1 MHTKL
6 AVFAVFSLFTLMF
19 MPAYANVTSVS
30 LVKAFYTN
38 EEGIVFEGKEST
50 GQQSVFV
57 IIRDPSGG
65 FQGMASDPV
74 SDPDGEFSTIPRS
87 VELFFKSKGI
97 YNATAFTDEQ
107 KEKDGISLMLEYDGD
122 KVFLIPDFVLS
133 LRSITSS
140 SSPPLI

>member
-6 AVFAVFSLFTLMF
+6 AVFVVFFLFTLMF

-38 EEGIVFEGKEST
+38 EESIVFAGIEST

-57 IIRDPSGG
+57 IIRDGSGG

-97 YNATAFTDEQ
+97 YNATDQ
-107 KEKDGISLMLEYDGD
+107 MKL
-122 KVFLIPDFVLS
+122 
-133 LRSITSS
+133 
-140 SSPPLI
+140 